1 MMMIRIILLSSLF
14 ILTLSYL
21 NVKTS
26 ISSPSPRKNSIDN
39 DYDIVIIGAGIG
51 GLSAGAILSSVYKKK
66 VGVFEAHYHAG
77 GVAHSFPIVSK
88 SDHTYLFDAGPTII
102 LGASSMPYNPLRQ
115 VLDFVGASCE
125 WIPWYEWGMVTEHGH
140 WDFKLGEGHFEKTLL
155 EFGGIDAVNEFK
167 DLRKACIPLTA
178 GAAKI
183 PTRSLRGDSFKL
195 LPLLKHYDALQKVI
209 PYADV
214 LDGSFEPFMKK
225 YVKNKFLQSWLD
237 ALAFSLSGLNAAQTG
252 AAAMA
257 YTIFDLHR
265 NGATLDYPAGG
276 VGTIAEVLSEVIQ
289 ATGGHVHLSKK
300 VSKICVEN
308 NKAVGIK
315 LSDNT
320 FVKAKRGVINNAN
333 IWSLGSLL
341 ADEQDK
347 LTEEQRQYLI
357 VNSAEKKETKSFLHL
372 HLGLDT
378 SGLDLNKMKAH
389 YTVMDIGLQSADPC
403 LDRNMVAVS
412 NPSLLDKTLVK
423 GPDGKYADNKIMI
436 HAYGAGNENYDI
448 WNNLSR
454 DEYEKKKLNDSEFLY
469 RSISRALDI
478 SIDEIKR
485 RSDIALV
492 GTPLTHERFNRRYK
506 GTYGSSWGSMI
517 STPVTPLKSLYLAG
531 DSVFPGIGIPAVAL
545 SGAIAANTMINPL
558 KHFAKVL

>member
-1 MMMIRIILLSSLF
+1 
-14 ILTLSYL
+14 
-21 NVKTS
+21 
-26 ISSPSPRKNSIDN
+26 
-39 DYDIVIIGAGIG
+39 
-51 GLSAGAILSSVYKKK
+51 
-66 VGVFEAHYHAG
+66 
-77 GVAHSFPIVSK
+77 
-88 SDHTYLFDAGPTII
+88 
-102 LGASSMPYNPLRQ
+102 MPFNPLRQ

-125 WIPWYEWGMVTEHGH
+125 WIPWYEWGMVTEHGK

-167 DLRKACIPLTA
+167 QLRDACIPLTA
-178 GAAKI
+178 GASSI
-183 PTRSLRGDSFKL
+183 PTKALRGDSFKI
-195 LPLLKHYDALQKVI
+195 LPLLKHFDALQKVI

-214 LDGSFEPFMKK
+214 LDGSFKDFMDK
-225 YVKNKFLQSWLD
+225 YVKNKFLKSWLD
-237 ALAFSLSGLNAAQTG
+237 ALAFSLSGLPAAQTG

-265 NGATLDYPAGG
+265 NGATLDYPVGG
-276 VGTIAEVLSEVIQ
+276 VGAIAEVLCDVIQ
-289 ATGGHVHLSKK
+289 ATGSHVHLSKK
-300 VSKICVEN
+300 VSKICIEN
-308 NKAVGIK
+308 NRAVGIQ
-315 LSDNT
+315 LSDKT
-320 FVKAKRGVINNAN
+320 FVRAKRGIINNAN

-341 ADEQDK
+341 ADEQHK

-357 VNSAEKKETKSFLHL
+357 VDSAEKKETKSFLHL

-378 SGLDLNKMKAH
+378 SGLDLSKMKAH
-389 YTVMDIGLQSADPC
+389 YTVMDVGLQTADPC

-423 GPDGKYADNKIMI
+423 GPDGNYAENKIMI

-454 DEYEKKKLNDSEFLY
+454 DEYEKKKLTDSEFLY

-478 SIDEIKR
+478 SIDEIKQ
-485 RSDIALV
+485 RSDIELI
-492 GTPLTHERFNRRYK
+492 GTPLTHEKFNRRHK
-506 GTYGSSWGSMI
+506 GTYGASWGSMI